1 MIPVAVRIRLLV
13 ALGLL
18 APAALRAQER
28 GAGVVKGRIID
39 AGTEQQLANAAVVV
53 LADVAR
59 TRSDSLGRFLVVV
72 RRSGVNVITVKRL
85 GYTAR
90 SFTIDVPAGDT
101 AEVMLPLEQSQSV
114 TELDT
119 VTVEAKR
126 VSSRL
131 EAFEKRR
138 HAKNGGWYVTRA
150 EFEKQMPVETSDLLR
165 RAPGVEVVKSG
176 VSTMIV
182 SRRGT
187 ATTTPGAPG
196 SLRGFQPAFCAVS
209 IGVDGR
215 VMDSSFSI
223 NNVALS
229 DIEGIEVY
237 SGWSTIP
244 MDYRGQLSN
253 NFCGLVMIWTRA
265 Q

>member
-1 MIPVAVRIRLLV
+1 MHRVAAHVPLFV
-13 ALGLL
+13 ALSLL
-18 APAALRAQER
+18 APGIVRAQER
-28 GAGVVKGRIID
+28 GAGIVKGRVVD

-59 TRSDSLGRFLVVV
+59 ARSDSLGRFLLVVQ
-72 RRSGVNVITVKRL
+72 RAGMNVITVKRM
-85 GYTAR
+85 GYAAR
-90 SFTIDVPAGDT
+90 SFTVDVPAGDT
-101 AEVMLPLEQSQSV
+101 AEVMLPLEQSVSQ
-114 TELDT
+114 LDT
-119 VTVEAKR
+119 VTVEAR
-126 VSSRL
+126 RISSRL
-131 EAFEKRR
+131 EGFEKRR
-138 HAKNGGWYVTRA
+138 KAKNGGWYVTRA
-150 EFEKQMPVETSDLLR
+150 EFEKQMPVEPSDLLR